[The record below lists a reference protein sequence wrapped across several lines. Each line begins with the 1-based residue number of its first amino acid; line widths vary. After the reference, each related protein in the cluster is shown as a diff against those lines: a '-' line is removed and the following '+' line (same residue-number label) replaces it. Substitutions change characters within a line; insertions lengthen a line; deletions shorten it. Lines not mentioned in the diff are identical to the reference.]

1 MSWKKIEIE
10 NDQGNSVSAQAPII
24 VSASRSTDI
33 PAFYADWFVERWK
46 KGHIKWKNPF
56 NGVPLYVTFKKTRA
70 VVFWTKNPKPMMKH
84 IPFLKEYVKNFYFQY
99 TLNNYDL
106 EGYEGNVP
114 KVEKRIK
121 TFQELATALGKE
133 RVIWRFDPMIL
144 TDKISVDLL
153 LERVKNIGDQLMG
166 YTNKL
171 VFSFADIGIYKK
183 VVNNLKK
190 ENISY
195 TEFTESTMHQF
206 AKGLQELNEK
216 WGYEIGTCAE
226 KIPLEQYGIIHN
238 KCVDDDLMVQLFS
251 NDKPL
256 MDFLGV
262 TITEPSLFDTEQ
274 NISIPKYKKD
284 KGQRE
289 LCGCITSKDIGQYN
303 TCPHK
308 CVYCYANTSTSLA
321 EDNYKKHRLNKYG
334 ESILSE

>member
-10 NDQGNSVSAQAPII
+10 NDEGNVVNAQAPVI

-56 NGVPLYVTFKKTRA
+56 NGTPLYVTFQNTRA
-70 VVFWTKNPKPMMKH
+70 VVFWTKNPKPMLKH
-84 IPFLKEYVKNFYFQY
+84 IPFLKKHVKNFYFQF
-99 TLNNYDL
+99 TLNDYDL

-114 KVEKRIK
+114 KVESRIK
-121 TFQELATALGKE
+121 TFQELATTLGKE

-144 TDKISVDLL
+144 TEQISVELL
-153 LERVKNIGDQLMG
+153 LERVKNIGDQLLG

-183 VVNNLKK
+183 VANNLKK

-195 TEFTESTMHQF
+195 TEFTEDTMHQF
-206 AKGLQELNEK
+206 AKGLQELNKK
-216 WGYEIGTCAE
+216 WNYEIGTCAE
-226 KIPLEQYGIIHN
+226 KIPLEKYGIIHN
-238 KCVDDDLMVQLFS
+238 KCVDDNLMVHLFS

-262 TITEPSLFDTEQ
+262 SISEPSLFDGEQ
-274 NISIPKYKKD
+274 HISKPKYKKD

-289 LCGCITSKDIGQYN
+289 LCGCISSKDIGQYN

-308 CVYCYANTSTSLA
+308 CVYCYANTSKTLA
-321 EDNYKKHRLNKYG
+321 EDNYKKYRLNKYG
-334 ESILSE
+334 ESIIS